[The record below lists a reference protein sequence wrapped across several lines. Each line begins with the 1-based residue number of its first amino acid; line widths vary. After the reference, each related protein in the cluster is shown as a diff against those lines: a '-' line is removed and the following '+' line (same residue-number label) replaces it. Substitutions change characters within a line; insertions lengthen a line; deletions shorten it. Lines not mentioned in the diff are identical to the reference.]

1 MSSIFL
7 LTASLAH
14 SLTHLPPPYLLQH
27 YLPCAKHCVKHQV
40 HKDKYDTVPALQE
53 LTVYGLPHKW
63 VIIILQSK
71 YNDWEMYR
79 VLKHEGKQ

>member
-14 SLTHLPPPYLLQH
+14 SLTHLLPPYLLQH
-27 YLPCAKHCVKHQV
+27 YLPCANHCVKHQV
-40 HKDKYDTVPALQE
+40 YKDKYDTVPALQE
-53 LTVYGLPHKW
+53 LAVYGLSHKW

-71 YNDWEMYR
+71 YND
-79 VLKHEGKQ
+79 